1 MGEKGRPDDSLCDDV
16 GHSDDEMINDDYHEN
31 TDNDTKLDKVLL
43 ARLVTT
49 PALAKLC

>member
-1 MGEKGRPDDSLCDDV
+1 MSYHIRLEWLGTNLKC
-16 GHSDDEMINDDYHEN
+16 SDDEMINDDYHEN
-31 TDNDTKLDKVLL
+31 TDDDTKLDKVLL